1 MSTILSNLQQA
12 NKTLQSQFDIRD
24 HLDQL
29 QPGKGKDKYVCPVCE
44 GRNLSIAPKTGA
56 YKCWSGDCS
65 SADIREAIRPLAE
78 FLAERKGERPPRI
91 ARKPKAKKKKHPPA
105 PIPFGAKLLRLP
117 APGKLPRA
125 ERPKYFLQRVPHNA
139 AQITYTYSSTQK
151 VLRFEWPEP
160 TLPKGRDKTYRQVHI
175 DFNGKEIWSKGD
187 ARWPAYLINEIVE
200 LLKAFQTANQSS
212 S

>member
-1 MSTILSNLQQA
+1 MSKILSNLQQD
-12 NKTLQSQFDIRD
+12 NKTLQGQFDIRD
-24 HLDQL
+24 HLDKL

-44 GRNLSIAPKTGA
+44 GRNLSIAPKTGK
-56 YKCWSGDCS
+56 YKCWSGDCL

-125 ERPKYFLQRVPHNA
+125 ERPKYFPSVSPTMPHKLPIPTA
-139 AQITYTYSSTQK
+139 ALKKFCGLNGQIRLSRRDATKLTAKFTLISTARKFGARAMPGGRLTSSM
-151 VLRFEWPEP
+151 R
-160 TLPKGRDKTYRQVHI
+160 
-175 DFNGKEIWSKGD
+175 
-187 ARWPAYLINEIVE
+187 
-200 LLKAFQTANQSS
+200 LLSFSQAFQTANQSS